1 MLLILKELM
10 AVVPISMGL
19 LLAPVGGVVTD
30 GDPETLPKLD
40 KWTFLLTTTVPPRRP
55 I

>member
-1 MLLILKELM
+1 M
-10 AVVPISMGL
+10 AVVLISMG

-40 KWTFLLTTTVPPRRP
+40 NWTFILTTTVPPRRP